1 MMVTDAV
8 LEAIGAATTRCA
20 RGPGLSPAVAAYVLL
35 AASSAGAA
43 PLPVPC
49 GGGNCGA
56 SGPMVWVTSGQA
68 TSRVTGTRL
77 DVRQA
82 SDKATLN
89 WSEFNIADGHTVN
102 FQQPG
107 RNSVAVNRIFQNSPS
122 RIFGALTANGQVY
135 LINQNGVVF
144 GPGAR
149 VNVSSLIASSLKI
162 DEQALENGILD
173 PQLLIQNKAAFASD
187 GRIFVLDE
195 DGQVVTDDAGDP
207 VPVRIEVM
215 KGAQLKADPDG
226 SGRIMLLGQQVRNA
240 GRIEAPDG
248 QVVLAA
254 GEKVYLQAST
264 DPDLRGLLVE
274 VDAGGEA
281 WNRVT
286 GQISTPRG
294 NTTLV
299 GLAVNQEG
307 TIAATTSVRSNGSV
321 RLLARD
327 TVQITVGTG
336 GQSVAVDTTRAGS
349 VRLAGSSRT
358 EVLPDAGDD
367 EKAIDDQRQPL
378 SSVEIMGRQIDLES
392 GSVIRATGGDVSLT
406 ALPNPSLARPAG
418 GSEPL
423 PLDPESRIRIA
434 PGSLIDVSGATATTS
449 VTRNAITVELRAN
462 EFRDAPVQRAGELR
476 GESVTV
482 DARVGTPL
490 ADVSGAISGIQRDIN
505 ERLAAG
511 GTVRIESQ
519 GDIVA
524 AEGSRIDVSG
534 GQVHYAG
541 GVVQTSQLVTADG
554 RVVDIGAADPNRIY
568 QGVSASQYQKVHSR
582 WGVVETFARPGI
594 GLYEAGY
601 VEGRDAGTVQFAAPR
616 LVLNGT
622 LRGEA
627 VAGELQ
633 RAATDLPLGGRLVVG
648 LADGQGLDLGD
659 FRAPAVEFRNGIL
672 PFDFAAGAPFP
683 DSRDRLYLATDYL
696 TDGGFTRTDIYSNQT
711 VALGADVDMK
721 LAPGS
726 QLLLQGSR
734 VEIGTDIEAPA
745 STVTLRSTDVN
756 PALRLPDAPRPGVR
770 LADGVSIA
778 TPGLWVNDTPALSG
792 LTPTGPVLTAGGRVD
807 LVVVAQGGELVLGED
822 VTLVADAGAQLRAD
836 GKLRAGAPGQV
847 NLLASGPGVALE
859 TGTRLRLEAY
869 GLERGGELT
878 IAANQLRV
886 VGGDQPFAALQR
898 ADPTSELPQPYELA
912 AGIFRSGGFQDFKL
926 LGTGGRLAGAD
937 AVTAEP
943 LSVAAGAELAP
954 RVALRLLD
962 PGFDRVA
969 SGAALTD
976 FSEVTFLPDSERP
989 AANLSLALQ
998 PHALVSAVDSGAL
1011 RLEAG
1016 SQIDLDAGG
1025 HLDLA
1030 APTRLFLDGTVRA
1043 PAGRIS
1049 ARLAT
1054 PSVRL
1059 DQGFDAEA
1067 GIFVGA
1073 TARLDA
1079 SGAVLLQPNE
1089 LGLRVGEVRD
1099 GGRIELIAERGQVEL
1114 ATGSLLDVS
1123 GASTTLDLRANAGV
1137 SVGQATVPR
1146 TVASRGGTIAL
1157 IAPESITLSGTLRG
1171 GAGDGD
1177 GQAQPQGGTLEI
1189 GISRLRGFSVGSD
1202 LAGTFPVAPRQL
1214 LLGSEGAVP
1223 DADTN
1228 GSVRFDPARAVA
1240 GGFANL
1246 SLQADDQVVFA
1257 QGQALS
1263 VPGALSI
1270 ETPNLVV
1277 ADVATEVQVSA
1288 NYLAIGPRLRL
1299 GPAPQLATG
1308 GTAQLSLRANLVDF
1322 FGHSAAQGFD
1332 NVAVESQTDIRA
1344 TGLPLANA
1352 GRLEGSFSAGGE
1364 LSLRAAQVYPTTF
1377 SDFSFVA
1384 GADRPA
1390 TLAILGNGQPGVAPL
1405 SAGGRLTLRADVI
1418 RHEGVVRA
1426 PLGQIE
1432 FAAADAITLAAGSLT
1447 STAADNRTILFGRV
1461 LSGSDWVY
1469 EALPG
1474 VLSPVTVPTEKRVD
1488 LDADRIEIAPGA
1500 VVDVSGGGDLYGY
1513 EFVPGP
1519 GGSVDALSP
1528 LENPA
1533 LFAVIPD
1540 IGAAFAPFDTQ
1551 ESLAS
1556 ALRPGDSVYLD
1567 AVPGLLDAG
1576 RYALLPA
1583 RYALLPGAVLVEA
1596 VDGVQDIVAGQSVGL
1611 PDGTPVTSGYRLV
1624 AGTEFR
1630 DSRTS
1635 GFAIRPGSWAR
1646 QLAEYQDSF
1655 GNTFFRDRALA
1666 RDLAPPPLSRDAGAL
1681 GLSVG
1686 SALQLDGALRANAAA
1701 GGRGAQLDLSATRLL
1716 VTAGNEPVTSDA
1728 VTVSALA
1735 LNELG
1740 AQSILLGGTR
1750 AHSDGATQLLLSAER
1765 VEVADGASL
1774 IGPELLIGA
1783 TDEVRVGAL
1792 ARIEARGD
1800 APASNPNVA
1809 IAGGVGGALLRVSS
1823 GDQVEVAR
1831 DAVAPASGDIS
1842 LEGATLTATGS
1853 ILLDAAGVAR
1863 ALDTTLSSEDVS
1875 LASRQIVLGAAQED
1889 VAGALALDADT
1900 LAAFDGIGALRL
1912 IGRQRVQLR
1921 DGVSLRGVGALT
1933 LDTPVLAG
1941 GGGDA
1946 LFAAQLLTLRNSSA
1960 GSNEAPQAGGGSLSL
1975 QARRLA
1981 FGDAESII
1989 TGFDQVELRAAAAV
2003 VADGDARVSLGGD
2016 VTVNTPLL
2024 TGSAAARLALSV
2036 PGGQAWLRALPPAG
2050 ETVSAGL
2057 GAGFQASAQD
2067 IFVDTA
2073 LVFPSGGVRLDAA
2086 GDIEVADGA
2095 RFDLAGRTLGLGGAT
2110 VHTPGGL
2117 LGLVAGDALTVAPGA
2132 GLDVSAAPGAR
2143 TDAGVLSLFAAGQA
2157 TLRGTLRGTAGG
2169 AGSGGSLHLFA
2180 GMLDDFAALNA
2191 GLNSGGFD
2199 AVRNIETGSGDL
2211 FVAADDVVR
2220 ASEVTLAASGGSLT
2234 VAGRV
2239 GRDDGARGSV
2249 TLAARDDLMLAA
2261 GSVIRAVG
2269 DDTGVRGGRVTLIS
2283 TAGEVTLAE
2292 GAQIDLQGS
2301 GAEVS
2306 GEVRVRAS
2314 AFGDDL
2320 RIGALDGAITGARA
2334 LILEPVLTFAT
2345 TLVDSAFVEQVRTD
2359 LDAYMANAGATIRDR
2374 LGLSGASGVHVQ
2386 PGVEVS
2392 SDGALS
2398 VAGTWDLASWRFDGE
2413 PGQLTLRAAGD
2424 LDISGGVSDGF
2435 RVTGSGFFATLTHL
2449 DGPSWSYQLTAGADL
2464 GSALP
2469 WATGGRGITPGATG
2483 SLTLAGA
2490 SVLRTGSG
2498 SIGVAADRDVQLSA
2512 ASSLIYT
2519 AGVPARAPERS
2530 GLGTL
2535 TVTKNWLK
2543 DGGDIRVMAG
2553 RDVIAAPSGQLMS
2566 GWNVRSGG
2574 ARQPTHWATDLARF
2588 QQGVAALGGGDIR
2601 VSAGGDIVNLF
2612 ATVAT
2617 SGAER
2622 DSEPDVFDL
2631 WGGGDLRVLAGGDIR
2646 GGAYSTWSGHGAVRA
2661 GGSLIAGQAPDGSDV
2676 YAILSF
2682 GDGSFDLT
2690 AARDLV
2696 LQGVINP
2703 TTVAPANGGLDRV
2716 YFYNYDA
2723 ADVLTATA
2731 IGGDLRIVNDRFG
2744 FSAIVGNVVAS
2755 QTPTFGVFPASLVA
2769 AAPQGDLFIDGS
2781 MSLLPAP
2788 RGDLQLLA
2796 AGSLRTLNSDISIL
2810 LSDNDPAALALP
2822 GNAAAANTV
2831 LSGVADFARS
2841 AIHVGDDQ
2849 PVRLVAAGGNIEGGT
2864 FQLAKHMEVFAGG
2877 DVRDLALYAQNTNP
2891 GQISLVEAGRDIVL
2905 GQTSNAIDLGGP
2917 GRLQV
2922 LAGRNVDLG
2931 FSRGIVTSGGTR
2943 NSALPTAQG
2952 ADVEV
2957 WAGLGTGPDYDGF
2970 IDKYLQPGGGYADEL
2985 IAYVGLLTGAPGLG
2999 ADAALDLFSGLSV
3012 AEQRPLLLD
3021 VLFSELRESGREAA
3035 SVGFERGFAAIG
3047 GLFPQAG
3054 DFAGSISMFFSQIY
3068 TLAGGDVN
3076 LIVPGGLLNVGLAK
3090 PPENLPVTKQPSD
3103 LGIVAQRDGDVRI
3116 FTDGDVLVNQ
3126 SRIFTLLGGD
3136 ILIWSSKGDIDAGR
3150 GAKSAISAP
3159 EPQVIVDQN
3168 GQIKVEFSDAIAG
3181 SGIRGILT
3189 SEDVEPGDVDL
3200 IAPAGEIN
3208 AGDAGIGSAGNLN
3221 LVAVT
3226 VVGADNISAGG
3237 LATGV
3242 PGDSGVGA
3250 GLAGVNSL
3258 TASATEAGADDAAG
3272 GLGEADDE
3280 SLVDAALGWLEVF
3293 VEGFGE
3299 DDERRKRGE

>member
-1 MMVTDAV
+1 
-8 LEAIGAATTRCA
+8 
-20 RGPGLSPAVAAYVLL
+20 
-35 AASSAGAA
+35 
-43 PLPVPC
+43 
-49 GGGNCGA
+49 
-56 SGPMVWVTSGQA
+56 
-68 TSRVTGTRL
+68 
-77 DVRQA
+77 
-82 SDKATLN
+82 
-89 WSEFNIADGHTVN
+89 
-102 FQQPG
+102 
-107 RNSVAVNRIFQNSPS
+107 
-122 RIFGALTANGQVY
+122 
-135 LINQNGVVF
+135 
-144 GPGAR
+144 
-149 VNVSSLIASSLKI
+149 
-162 DEQALENGILD
+162 
-173 PQLLIQNKAAFASD
+173 
-187 GRIFVLDE
+187 
-195 DGQVVTDDAGDP
+195 
-207 VPVRIEVM
+207 
-215 KGAQLKADPDG
+215 
-226 SGRIMLLGQQVRNA
+226 
-240 GRIEAPDG
+240 
-248 QVVLAA
+248 
-254 GEKVYLQAST
+254 
-264 DPDLRGLLVE
+264 
-274 VDAGGEA
+274 
-281 WNRVT
+281 
-286 GQISTPRG
+286 
-294 NTTLV
+294 
-299 GLAVNQEG
+299 
-307 TIAATTSVRSNGSV
+307 
-321 RLLARD
+321 
-327 TVQITVGTG
+327 
-336 GQSVAVDTTRAGS
+336 
-349 VRLAGSSRT
+349 
-358 EVLPDAGDD
+358 
-367 EKAIDDQRQPL
+367 
-378 SSVEIMGRQIDLES
+378 
-392 GSVIRATGGDVSLT
+392 
-406 ALPNPSLARPAG
+406 
-418 GSEPL
+418 
-423 PLDPESRIRIA
+423 
-434 PGSLIDVSGATATTS
+434 
-449 VTRNAITVELRAN
+449 
-462 EFRDAPVQRAGELR
+462 
-476 GESVTV
+476 
-482 DARVGTPL
+482 
-490 ADVSGAISGIQRDIN
+490 
-505 ERLAAG
+505 
-511 GTVRIESQ
+511 
-519 GDIVA
+519 
-524 AEGSRIDVSG
+524 
-534 GQVHYAG
+534 
-541 GVVQTSQLVTADG
+541 
-554 RVVDIGAADPNRIY
+554 
-568 QGVSASQYQKVHSR
+568 
-582 WGVVETFARPGI
+582 
-594 GLYEAGY
+594 
-601 VEGRDAGTVQFAAPR
+601 
-616 LVLNGT
+616 
-622 LRGEA
+622 
-627 VAGELQ
+627 
-633 RAATDLPLGGRLVVG
+633 
-648 LADGQGLDLGD
+648 
-659 FRAPAVEFRNGIL
+659 
-672 PFDFAAGAPFP
+672 
-683 DSRDRLYLATDYL
+683 
-696 TDGGFTRTDIYSNQT
+696 
-711 VALGADVDMK
+711 MK
-721 LAPGS
+721 LAAGS

-734 VEIGTDIEAPA
+734 VEIGSDIEAPA

-859 TGTRLRLEAY
+859 TGARLRLEAY
-869 GLERGGELT
+869 GLERGGLLT

-886 VGGDQPFAALQR
+886 VDGDQPFASVQR
-898 ADPTSELPQPYELA
+898 ADPTVELPQPYELA

-943 LSVAAGAELAP
+943 LSAAAGAELAP

-969 SGAALTD
+969 GGVALTD

-1016 SQIDLDAGG
+1016 SLIDLDAGG

-1054 PSVRL
+1054 PSARL

-1073 TARLDA
+1073 TARLEA

-1099 GGRIELIAERGQVEL
+1099 GGRIELIAERGQIEL

-1123 GASTTLDLRANAGV
+1123 GASTTLDLRANPGV
-1137 SVGQATVPR
+1137 SVGSATAPR
-1146 TVASRGGTIAL
+1146 TVASRGGTITL
-1157 IAPESITLSGTLRG
+1157 IAPESLTLSGTLRG
-1171 GAGDGD
+1171 AAGAGD
-1177 GQAQPQGGTLEI
+1177 GQAQPQGGTLAI

-1202 LAGTFPVAPRQL
+1202 LAGTFPVTPRQL
-1214 LLGSEGAVP
+1214 LLGSEAAAPGD
-1223 DADTN
+1223 DAN
-1228 GSVRFDPARAVA
+1228 GSVRFDPARAVE

-1257 QGQALS
+1257 QNQTLS

-1270 ETPNLVV
+1270 ETPNLVA
-1277 ADVATEVQVSA
+1277 ADAATDVQVSA

-1308 GTAQLSLRANLVDF
+1308 GAAQLSLRANLVDF

-1332 NVAVESQTDIRA
+1332 AVAVESQTDIRA

-1384 GADRPA
+1384 GAADRPA
-1390 TLAILGNGQPGVAPL
+1390 TLAILGNGQPGVVPL

-1432 FAAADAITLAAGSLT
+1432 FDAADAITLAAGSLT
-1447 STAADNRTILFGRV
+1447 STAADQRTILFGRV

-1474 VLSPVTVPTEKRVD
+1474 VLSPVTAPTEKRVD
-1488 LDADRIEIAPGA
+1488 LDADRIEIASGA

-1533 LFAVIPD
+1533 LFAVIPEL
-1540 IGAAFAPFDTQ
+1540 GAAFAPFDTQ

-1596 VDGVQDIVAGQSVGL
+1596 VDGVQDIVAGQSIGL

-1666 RDLAPPPLSRDAGAL
+1666 RDLAPPPLPRDAGAL

-1686 SALQLDGALRANAAA
+1686 SALQLDGALRANAAE

-1800 APASNPNVA
+1800 VPASNPTVA

-1823 GDQVEVAR
+1823 GDQVEVVR
-1831 DAVAPASGDIS
+1831 DAAAPASGDIS

-1863 ALDTTLSSEDVS
+1863 ALDTTLSSDDVS
-1875 LASRQIVLGAAQED
+1875 LASRQIVLGAAQQD

-1900 LAAFDGIGALRL
+1900 LAGFDGIGALRL
-1912 IGRQRVQLR
+1912 IARQRLQLR

-1933 LDTPVLAG
+1933 LDTPVLAR

-1946 LFAAQLLTLRNSSA
+1946 LFAAQLLTLRNFSV
-1960 GSNEAPQAGGGSLSL
+1960 GSNETPQAGGGALSL
-1975 QARRLA
+1975 QAHRLA
-1981 FGDAESII
+1981 FGAGVSII
-1989 TGFDQVELRAAAAV
+1989 TGFDQVELRGAAAV
-2003 VADGDARVSLGGD
+2003 VADGDASVSLGGD
-2016 VTVNTPLL
+2016 VTVNAPLL
-2024 TGSAAARLALSV
+2024 TGTAAARLALSV
-2036 PGGQAWLRALPPAG
+2036 PGGQLGLRALAPTGA
-2050 ETVSAGL
+2050 TVSAGL

-2073 LVFPSGGVRLDAA
+2073 LVFPSGAVRLDAA

-2132 GLDVSAAPGAR
+2132 TLDVSAAPGAR
-2143 TDAGVLSLFAAGQA
+2143 TDAGVLSLFAAGRA

-2169 AGSGGSLHLFA
+2169 AGSGGSLRLFA

-2199 AVRNIETGSGDL
+2199 AVRSIETGSGDL

-2269 DDTGVRGGRVTLIS
+2269 DDTRVRGGRVTLMS

-2292 GAQIDLQGS
+2292 GARIDLQGP
-2301 GAEVS
+2301 GAEAS
-2306 GEVRVRAS
+2306 GEVRVRAG
-2314 AFGDDL
+2314 AVGDDL
-2320 RIGALDGAITGARA
+2320 RIGALDGAIAGARA

-2345 TLVDSAFVEQVRTD
+2345 TLVDGAFVEQVRTD
-2359 LDAYMANAGATIRDR
+2359 VDAYMASAGATIRDR
-2374 LGLSGASGVHVQ
+2374 LGLAGASGVHVQ

-2392 SDGALS
+2392 SEGTLS

-2469 WATGGRGITPGATG
+2469 WATAGRGITPGETG
-2483 SLTLAGA
+2483 SLTLAAA

-2498 SIGVAADRDVQLSA
+2498 SIGVAADRDVNLSA

-2519 AGVPARAPERS
+2519 AGVPARTPERS

-2543 DGGDIRVMAG
+2543 NGGDIRIMAG

-2574 ARQPTHWATDLARF
+2574 ASQPTHWATDLSRF
-2588 QQGVAALGGGDIR
+2588 QQGVAALGGGDIQ

-2646 GGAYSTWSGHGAVRA
+2646 GGAYSTWSGDGAVRA
-2661 GGSLIAGQAPDGSDV
+2661 GGGLIAGQAPDGSDV
-2676 YAILSF
+2676 YTVLSF

-2716 YFYNYDA
+2716 YFYTYDA

-2877 DVRDLALYAQNTNP
+2877 DVRDLALYAQNTDP

-2970 IDKYLQPGGGYADEL
+2970 IGEYLQPGGGYADEL
-2985 IAYVGLLTGAPGLG
+2985 IAYVGSLTGAAGLG
-2999 ADAALDLFSGLSV
+2999 ADAALDLFSEFSV

-3021 VLFSELRESGREAA
+3021 VLFTELRESGREAA
-3035 SVGFERGFAAIG
+3035 SAGFERGFAAIG
-3047 GLFPQAG
+3047 SLFPQAG

-3076 LIVPGGLLNVGLAK
+3076 LIAPGGLLNVGLAK

-3103 LGIVAQRDGDVRI
+3103 LGIVAQREGDVRI

-3136 ILIWSSKGDIDAGR
+3136 ILIWSSDGDIDAGR

-3200 IAPAGEIN
+3200 VAPAGEIN

-3250 GLAGVNSL
+3250 GLSGVNSL
-3258 TASATEAGADDAAG
+3258 TASATEAGEDSAAG
-3272 GLGEADDE
+3272 GLGDVDEE
-3280 SLVDAALGWLEVF
+3280 SLADTALGWLEVF
-3293 VEGFGE
+3293 VEGFGD
-3299 DDERRKRGE
+3299 DDEAQRKRRR